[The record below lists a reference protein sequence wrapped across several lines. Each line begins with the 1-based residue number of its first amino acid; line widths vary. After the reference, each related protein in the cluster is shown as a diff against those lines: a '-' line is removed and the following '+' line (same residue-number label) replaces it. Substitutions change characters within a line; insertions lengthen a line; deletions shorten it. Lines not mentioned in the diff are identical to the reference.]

1 VESFGPILWDF
12 VSRTMG
18 FVHNSHH
25 VFWTATPMTP
35 ELAALM
41 PPLPDLLED
50 LLLQFGSIFEA
61 SIGMPPER
69 ERIHCIRLLPHMT
82 PIAVRPY
89 RYAHFQKP

>member
-1 VESFGPILWDF
+1 
-12 VSRTMG
+12 MG

-50 LLLQFGSIFEA
+50 LLL
-61 SIGMPPER
+61 
-69 ERIHCIRLLPHMT
+69 
-82 PIAVRPY
+82 
-89 RYAHFQKP
+89 

>member
-41 PPLPDLLED
+41 PPLPDLLKD
-50 LLLQFGSIFEA
+50 LLL
-61 SIGMPPER
+61 
-69 ERIHCIRLLPHMT
+69 
-82 PIAVRPY
+82 
-89 RYAHFQKP
+89 